1 MKRPAPNTRRVP
13 GNRIAAVFAGAPGP
27 RPAGALSPLCRALYT
42 AQTRSWP
49 ALARTAAE
57 LAGVRLRDL
66 SSDGWSLK
74 VQYNPA
80 RLKSGGARV
89 DPASIAARP
98 CFLCPAALPPEQRGI
113 LYQEDCLILCNPA
126 PIFPGHFTIASLA
139 HEPQAI
145 EARLEAFLDLAR
157 DLGDGMTL
165 FYNGPACGAS
175 APDHLHFQAASAGA
189 IPIEKDLAGRFD
201 ARPARGSD
209 GVDRWGL
216 VSWGRTLILVR
227 GRERTPLADAT
238 RRLIARG
245 GNGPGSPDEPMLNL
259 LAGYRRGEWR
269 LCLFPRRRHRPAAYD
284 RPDSERL
291 LVSPGAVDM
300 GGLVVAPR
308 EREFTRLNAPLLR
321 DIYREVSAAAPPWAD
336 LFTRD

>member
-1 MKRPAPNTRRVP
+1 MTRPVRQTRRVP
-13 GNRIAAVFAGAPGP
+13 GDRIAAVFEGSHGP
-27 RPAGALSPLCRALYT
+27 RPAGGLSPLCRALY
-42 AQTRSWP
+42 ADQTRSWP
-49 ALARTAAE
+49 ALARAEAE
-57 LAGVRLRDL
+57 LAGIRVRDL

-80 RLKSGGARV
+80 RLTSGTARV

-98 CFLCPAALPPEQRGI
+98 CFLCPEALPPEQRGI
-113 LYQEDCLILCNPA
+113 LYREAYLILCNPA
-126 PIFPGHFTIASLA
+126 PIFPGHVTIASLA

-175 APDHLHFQAASAGA
+175 APDHLHFQAAPADA
-189 IPIEKDLAGRFD
+189 IPIEQDLAGRFD
-201 ARPARGSD
+201 ARPDRGSD

-245 GNGPGSPDEPMLNL
+245 GTGPGSPDEPMLNL

-269 LCLFPRRRHRPAAYD
+269 LCLFPRQRHRPAAYD
-284 RPDSERL
+284 RPDPERL

-300 GGLVVAPR
+300 GGLIVAPR

-321 DIYREVSAAAPPWAD
+321 EIYREVSAAAPPWAD
-336 LFTRD
+336 LFTPD